1 MNEYIDE
8 RGSLDV
14 RGRRSR
20 CPDHQLFEGECCWR
34 RARDVIRSELG
45 DRGAV
50 GFELYSKPD
59 IRIAKA
65 ERDTIS
71 KVVDAAEFFWLPGDV
86 FADCERYSA
95 SIRKNSLRADVT
107 KQANEQ
113 SRIETLSGAAERT
126 RGEPRTASIL
136 RQMRVAL
143 GISQLELALRLGMS
157 QRHIGFVE
165 LGRARPSLSLILSWT
180 RETGG
185 TIDERNAALVS
196 AGYSPALLESAPA
209 ECRQSAEIRTLREML
224 VAHEPYPGII
234 FDADWTVRAMSEGG
248 QWLCSVGMPGLLER
262 DGVPSSEIDMITAV
276 THPAGLLSKVV
287 NAAET
292 GRALLRQL
300 RLEQLTR
307 PSLKARVDRFEES
320 LTARYGVAGECARA
334 PGDTHLKVIL
344 DTEYGRMTFLLV
356 QTVFGLPQN
365 VTQKSLRSEL
375 WFPFDDATRV
385 IMTTRRRLGL
395 AAGNQSTKQVMR

>member
-1 MNEYIDE
+1 MDAP
-8 RGSLDV
+8 
-14 RGRRSR
+14 GRKLTLADTTR
-20 CPDHQLFEGECCWR
+20 CYSTVYTWLCP
-34 RARDVIRSELG
+34 IRHALP
-45 DRGAV
+45 A
-50 GFELYSKPD
+50 
-59 IRIAKA
+59 
-65 ERDTIS
+65 TIS
-71 KVVDAAEFFWLPGDV
+71 KIVDPAKVFWLPGDTL
-86 FADCERYSA
+86 ADSKWYSA
-95 SIRKNSLRADVT
+95 SNRDISVRADVT
-107 KQANEQ
+107 KHENER
-113 SRIETLSGAAERT
+113 SRIETLSGAAERK

-185 TIDERNAALVS
+185 TLDERNAALVS
-196 AGYSPALLESAPA
+196 AGYSPALLESASA
-209 ECRQSAEIRTLREML
+209 DCRQSAEIRTLREML

-248 QWLCSVGMPGLLER
+248 RWLCSVGMPGLLEH

-307 PSLKARVDRFEES
+307 PSLKARVDRFEAS
-320 LTARYGVAGECARA
+320 LTERYGTVGKCARA

-344 DTEYGRMTFLLV
+344 DTEYGQMTFLLV

-375 WFPFDDATRV
+375 WFPFDEATRV
-385 IMTTRRRLGL
+385 IMTTRGRLDL
-395 AAGNQSTKQVMR
+395 EAGKPSPKHSTR